1 MIDSMAGIH
10 LRGVC
15 SNYFENHVSPVLK
28 YIQQSQERLDKRMDD
43 VVQKLAVTNGSLDK
57 KANRDEVPSASDLE
71 ALSKTQRE
79 GLSVQALSRLQEL
92 STIVQKK
99 ADASEISRLSALV
112 EQKATVS
119 QRKSDVAA
127 YVSIDN
133 VSTIVDEKLETF
145 REPMLKQIEDLS
157 SRIEVL
163 FNAVESKAELLS
175 TPTLEQWQR
184 LESDVQASSSSLKQI
199 QNVAAQV
206 ETLAVALESKADS
219 KELPTYEQWHRLE
232 KDVQDISSSS
242 KQIENF
248 AARVEAL
255 AAALENKAESKDV
268 PTLDQWKRLEK
279 EVQTSSTTS
288 GNLNGEKSELK
299 KVQMLVAAAGARFDR
314 QLKELRQQVRE
325 VKERSPSKHVD
336 GSQLEDCRWP
346 GRVIRTGTDDEVDS
360 ANGGRAPSQCE
371 SIPDSLAGSVTGLGP
386 EERAELQKIQAVVGA
401 AGTAFSRE
409 IRELRKL
416 FTALNDE
423 IKRLKEHVHNS
434 NPKVAGA

>member
-43 VVQKLAVTNGSLDK
+43 VVQKLTITNGNLDK

-119 QRKSDVAA
+119 QRKSDAA
-127 YVSIDN
+127 ACVNIDS
-133 VSTIVDEKLETF
+133 VSTIVDEKLEAF
-145 REPMLKQIEDLS
+145 RESMLKQIEDLA
-157 SRIEVL
+157 SRI
-163 FNAVESKAELLS
+163 ESKAESLS

-206 ETLAVALESKADS
+206 ETLVVALESKADS

-232 KDVQDISSSS
+232 KDVLDLSSNS

-255 AAALENKAESKDV
+255 AAALEDKAESKDV

-279 EVQTSSTTS
+279 EVQTSSTT

-325 VKERSPSKHVD
+325 VKERSPSKHFD

-423 IKRLKEHVHNS
+423 IKGLKEHVHKS